1 MQQPSPELLRA
12 IAASL
17 QTTVATLHAFTE
29 GKSDPLDAPREDLG
43 MDELDFCDMAVQ
55 LRKQFRDLTPEN
67 QKVAVEL
74 LRALNR
80 TQKLK

>member
-1 MQQPSPELLRA
+1 
-12 IAASL
+12 
-17 QTTVATLHAFTE
+17 
-29 GKSDPLDAPREDLG
+29 